1 MSDNQKRLHEVN
13 EKLNAIV
20 SYVELETSGSG
31 LIENWDVALKD
42 NINMKGT
49 LTTASCELLSN
60 HLSIYN
66 ATVVDKLLATGANI
80 CAKTSM
86 DELGMGG
93 TNLSAITGPVKN
105 PYDLDRISGGSSGG
119 SAALVG
125 AHAVRA
131 ALGTDTGDSI
141 RKPAAYCG
149 AVGVKPTYGRI
160 SRYGVIPYASSLDH
174 VGYFTQN
181 VEDAA
186 VMLEVLAGRDDL
198 DMTSSFEPVENYAA
212 LLDLDLKGKRIGV
225 FKDVQDVI
233 GNESMRQQFASLCE
247 QLEAQGAIL
256 VDKHMNV
263 ELLRAM
269 LPVYSVISNSEA
281 VANHANLDGVRY
293 GKSQPGDDL
302 ESIMKATRSQ
312 GFSSMIKRRFVYG
325 AYALDDDNQEDVF
338 NQAKRVRRMIVDA
351 YATMIE
357 DVDIMLAC
365 ASGVIA
371 PKLNE
376 NTHNERSDEYLIAEN
391 HMVINNFTGY
401 PSMTIPFGYVDDM
414 PIGLNI
420 SAKPF
425 KEATMFAYAKAIETQ
440 INWKGEF

>member
-20 SYVELETSGSG
+20 SYVDLESSGTG
-31 LIENWDVALKD
+31 LIGNWDVALKD

-60 HLSIYN
+60 HVSIYN
-66 ATVVDKLLATGANI
+66 ATVVDKLLAAGANI

-125 AHAVRA
+125 AHAVRV

-256 VDKHMNV
+256 VDKHMNL

-351 YATMIE
+351 YAIMIE
-357 DVDIMLAC
+357 DVDIMIAC

-425 KEATMFAYAKAIETQ
+425 KESTMFAYAKAIETQ

>member
-20 SYVELETSGSG
+20 SYVDLESSGTG
-31 LIENWDVALKD
+31 LIGNWDVALKD

-60 HLSIYN
+60 HVSIYN
-66 ATVVDKLLATGANI
+66 ATVVDKLLAAGANI

-125 AHAVRA
+125 AHAVRV

-256 VDKHMNV
+256 VDKHMNL

-357 DVDIMLAC
+357 DVDIMIAC

-425 KEATMFAYAKAIETQ
+425 KESTMFAYAKAIETQ

>member
-20 SYVELETSGSG
+20 SYVDLESSGTG
-31 LIENWDVALKD
+31 LIGNWDVALKD

-60 HLSIYN
+60 HVSIYN
-66 ATVVDKLLATGANI
+66 ATVVDKLLAAGANI

-125 AHAVRA
+125 AHAVRV

-256 VDKHMNV
+256 VDKHMNL

-357 DVDIMLAC
+357 DVDIMIAC

>member
-20 SYVELETSGSG
+20 SYVDLESSGTG
-31 LIENWDVALKD
+31 LIGNWDVALKD

-60 HLSIYN
+60 HVSIYN
-66 ATVVDKLLATGANI
+66 ATVVDKLLASGANI

-233 GNESMRQQFASLCE
+233 ENESMRQQFASLCE
-247 QLEAQGAIL
+247 ELEAQGAIL

-357 DVDIMLAC
+357 DVDIMIAC

-425 KEATMFAYAKAIETQ
+425 KESTMFAYAKAIETQ

>member
-20 SYVELETSGSG
+20 SYVEVETPGSG
-31 LIENWDVALKD
+31 LIENWDIALKD

-60 HLSIYN
+60 HVSIYN
-66 ATVVDKLLATGANI
+66 ATVVDKLLASGANI

-351 YATMIE
+351 YTTMIE
-357 DVDIMLAC
+357 DVDVMIAC

-401 PSMTIPFGYVDDM
+401 PSMTIPFGYVDCM

>member
-13 EKLNAIV
+13 EKLNAVV
-20 SYVELETSGSG
+20 SYVDLETSGSG
-31 LIENWDVALKD
+31 SIEHWDIALKD

-60 HLSIYN
+60 HVSIYN
-66 ATVVDKLLATGANI
+66 ATVVDKLLAAGANI

-125 AHAVRA
+125 AHAVRV

-198 DMTSSFEPVENYAA
+198 DMTSSFEPVENYAT

-233 GNESMRQQFASLCE
+233 GNESMLQQFASLCE

-256 VDKHMNV
+256 VDKHMNL

-357 DVDIMLAC
+357 DVDIMIAC

-401 PSMTIPFGYVDDM
+401 PSMTIPFGYVDAM

>member
-20 SYVELETSGSG
+20 SYVDLESSGTG
-31 LIENWDVALKD
+31 LIGNWDVALKD

-60 HLSIYN
+60 HVSIYN
-66 ATVVDKLLATGANI
+66 ATVVDKLLAAGANI

-125 AHAVRA
+125 AHAVRV

-186 VMLEVLAGRDDL
+186 IMLEVLAGRDDL

-212 LLDLDLKGKRIGV
+212 LLDFDLKGKRIGV

-247 QLEAQGAIL
+247 ELEAQGAIL

-357 DVDIMLAC
+357 DVDIMIAC

-425 KEATMFAYAKAIETQ
+425 KESTMFAYAKAIETQ